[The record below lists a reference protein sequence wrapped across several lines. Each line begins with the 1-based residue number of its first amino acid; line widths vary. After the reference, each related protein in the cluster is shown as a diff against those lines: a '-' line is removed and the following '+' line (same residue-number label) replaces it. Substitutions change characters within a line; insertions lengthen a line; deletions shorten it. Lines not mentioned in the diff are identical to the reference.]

1 MPRHSSKRRICVHYY
16 ETIRPPKIDIEI
28 DASPQIA
35 ARNSFV
41 SIRKRDTCDHNHG
54 STRRSAQES
63 RFPTHEEAEQLAIPQ
78 VPLPEWARTPM
89 GKSASDLRC
98 WRFLQRCRE
107 FRHTAGGIPCMSLN
121 PLDGVWIALQRM
133 AVAFIGKEVIRY
145 GSRELD
151 VLAEHDQLRAGH
163 GHSSGAGRRV

>member
-54 STRRSAQES
+54 STRRSAHKS
-63 RFPTHEEAEQLAIPQ
+63 KFPTHGEAEQLSIPQ
-78 VPLPEWARTPM
+78 VPLSEWASTPM
-89 GKSASDLRC
+89 ATAQAIFRVGEPYSAVGNSGTQQAE
-98 WRFLQRCRE
+98 FLACR
-107 FRHTAGGIPCMSLN
+107 
-121 PLDGVWIALQRM
+121 
-133 AVAFIGKEVIRY
+133 
-145 GSRELD
+145 
-151 VLAEHDQLRAGH
+151 
-163 GHSSGAGRRV
+163 